1 MADDEKKRQADLKS
15 ARSQKSYKEQQLS
28 AAKKKNAEI
37 DRKVSR
43 LESAR
48 SKIKTQRSNYSDIK
62 RETRSELKDKL
73 HWKGQQN
80 SLYKSNGETLKTEDE
95 NYYNG
100 LGNILRA
107 IDDEIVRLNNQRY
120 SESWL
125 AQLGRDI
132 YNLGV
137 KIRKLLTF

>member
-62 RETRSELKDKL
+62 RETRNELKDKL